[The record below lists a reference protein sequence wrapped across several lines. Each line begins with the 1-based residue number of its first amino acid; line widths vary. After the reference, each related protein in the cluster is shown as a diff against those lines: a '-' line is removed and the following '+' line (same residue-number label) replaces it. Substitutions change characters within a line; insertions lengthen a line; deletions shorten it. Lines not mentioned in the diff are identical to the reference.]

1 MKQVFLERDQKKW
14 VPIWFLFLVFIIAFS
29 FGKTTAEEVKPTDEW
44 YVVKI
49 ADQPVGYVHETLQAG
64 TNDVLV
70 SNSEMEIVLNRL
82 GTKVELRF
90 TSSAEES
97 REGLLQ
103 KIEYGMTASQMTTR
117 TVALVKDGRIELQ
130 SEAGG
135 KSYTRTLNYSG
146 RLLGPEGIKALCL
159 QRLKNPGDKAEFLTF
174 VPEIEAASRVFRTV
188 VSGETVRAGNR
199 AIPTLKIEE
208 SMEANP
214 VKQTLWLTHDG
225 ELLMQEQPSPFGL
238 TQVVLA
244 DRQQALS
251 AAGGAELPEEMY
263 ASTIARTNIRLPHP
277 RKIEML
283 RLKLIHRAPELG
295 WPELAG
301 PDQTVSSR
309 TADTLILE
317 IRKRPPAS
325 SSAIPVPRTEANR
338 EFLEPNAYIQS
349 DAPEVQSLVR
359 QVVGDERDAF
369 KASLKLERWVAEN
382 MKFDLGIVFAPSSE
396 VFKNR
401 RGTCVGYAT
410 LLATLTRAA
419 GIPSRV
425 VMGYVYA
432 QGMFGG
438 HAWTEI
444 LVGKEWV
451 PIDAAVVAEGPAD
464 AARIGFSKSS
474 LRGGAGSIDTGPG
487 QQMFGHVGMQILEY
501 ELAGAKKVSVPEG
514 AKPYNLKGDE
524 YENPWLGLKL
534 TKPPDFKFSKLDE
547 VWPDATV
554 VGMEGPNG
562 IKAALRQLEISIWQ
576 DGESV
581 TREIMSTLGL
591 KGKEQKRTV
600 SGREA
605 IVVEGADK
613 AGVSVLGNGEVWVLI
628 VEGKEAIQILDKIVS
643 TLRIDDSRN

>member
-1 MKQVFLERDQKKW
+1 MRQYLSAGDQKKRALIW
-14 VPIWFLFLVFIIAFS
+14 VLCLVFIIAS
-29 FGKTTAEEVKPTDEW
+29 TSGETRAADVKPSDEW

-49 ADQPVGYVHETLQAG
+49 ADQLVGYIHETLQAG
-64 TNDVLV
+64 KNDVLV
-70 SNSEMEIVLNRL
+70 SKSEMEIVFNRL
-82 GTKVELRF
+82 GTRVELRF

-103 KIEYGMTASQMTTR
+103 KVEYGMTASQMTTR

-159 QRLKNPGDKAEFLTF
+159 QRLKIPGDKAEFLTF
-174 VPEIEAASRVFRTV
+174 VPEIEAASRIFRTV

-199 AIPTLKIEE
+199 AVSTLKIDE

-225 ELLMQEQPSPFGL
+225 ELLKQEQPSPFGL
-238 TQVVLA
+238 TQVSLA
-244 DRQQALS
+244 DRQQALA
-251 AAGGAELPEEMY
+251 AAGGTELPEEMY

-283 RLKLIHRAPELG
+283 RLKLFHRAPELG

-301 PDQTVSSR
+301 PSQTVSNR

-317 IRKRPPAS
+317 IQKRHPAATS
-325 SSAIPVPRTEANR
+325 SIPVPLTEANR

-349 DAPEVQSLVR
+349 DAPEVQSLAR
-359 QVVGDERDAF
+359 QVVGKERDAF
-369 KASLKLERWVAEN
+369 QAALKLERWVAEN

-464 AARIGFSKSS
+464 AARIGFSSSS
-474 LRGGAGSIDTGPG
+474 LQGGAGSIDTGPG

-501 ELAGAKKVSVPEG
+501 ELAGAKKVLVPEG

-554 VGMEGPNG
+554 VGMDGPNG
-562 IKAALRQLEISIWQ
+562 IKVALRQLEIPLWQ
-576 DGESV
+576 DGESI
-581 TREIMSTLGL
+581 TREIMSALGL

-613 AGVSVLGNGEVWVLI
+613 AGVSVLGSGEVWILI
-628 VEGKEAIQILDKIVS
+628 VEGKEAKQVLDQIAS
-643 TLRIDDSRN
+643 NLRIDDNGN